1 MGKIAYCKSCNR
13 VVDKP
18 RRKPIDSF
26 RLNIYIIIIIAT
38 LGFGLIPF
46 IIYRLGF
53 VKKKYCPDCQSELT
67 FYTSRS
73 ELPGDTT
80 PFLHLIERVES
91 EKKKGKSKKE
101 TKKEEVLR
109 KVEEKK
115 RKKVQTQEFK
125 YCPFCNK
132 KLEKDAIVCSYCGTE
147 LNEDQ

>member
-1 MGKIAYCKSCNR
+1 MGKIAYCNNCNR
-13 VVDKP
+13 VVEKP

-46 IIYRLGF
+46 LIYRLAF
-53 VKKKYCPDCQSELT
+53 VKKNYCPDCQSKLR
-67 FYTSRS
+67 FYASRS

-80 PFLHLIERVES
+80 PFLHLIERVEA
-91 EKKKGKSKKE
+91 EKKKGKFKKE

-115 RKKVQTQEFK
+115 KKKVQAQEFK

-132 KLEKDAIVCSYCGTE
+132 KLEKDATVCSYCGTQLDE
-147 LNEDQ
+147 N